1 MPKSQGLKHDFV
13 LKTCHWRDDFVSI
26 LQALVRE
33 LQQRVEFG
41 VAVPSTGEVADAAS
55 SERINVTLPRGVM
68 DDLKRH
74 ALAEGRSCGNLA
86 SYLIEDGLRH
96 HAVISQAADLTPK
109 EHR

>member
-1 MPKSQGLKHDFV
+1 M
-13 LKTCHWRDDFVSI
+13 SI

-33 LQQRVEFG
+33 LQQRVESG
-41 VAVPSTGEVADAAS
+41 VVVPSTGEVAEAAS

-86 SYLIEDGLRH
+86 SYLIEDGLRRH
-96 HAVISQAADLTPK
+96 PVISQSLDHSSA
-109 EHR
+109 ENS